1 APVIATSDVGVAM
14 GLGSDVAIETADM
27 VLMSEKI
34 GDLNK
39 AIKISKLTMKTVY
52 SNIIFALGIKL
63 VVLILALFGLSFMA
77 IAVFADVGVS
87 IIAII
92 NSSRILAKKIK

>member
-1 APVIATSDVGVAM
+1 M